1 MESEALQWKKWYG
14 DEKAEIAE
22 LPKSFKDTSQFH
34 KILLLRALRPDR
46 LSGALIQYVID
57 SLGVEYVE

>member
-22 LPKSFKDTSQFH
+22 LPKSFKDTS
-34 KILLLRALRPDR
+34 
-46 LSGALIQYVID
+46 
-57 SLGVEYVE
+57 